1 MPREGTARVRAARLS
16 AARLSAARLS
26 AARLSAARL
35 SAARLSAARLSA
47 AGFGA
52 AVLAAA
58 GWLTAACGPAPG
70 TFHPAGATVPA
81 AANSAPRTAGHA
93 ARGLLAWPPFG
104 PDVHIVMPGWLPPV
118 RSEIPA
124 VVAAQDFLLA
134 YLYAEY
140 RGDQDDR
147 WTSYVSGPVR
157 GALES
162 NLAGPDVTTESFTGT
177 IIFTHLSAFPDP
189 AEPGA
194 IDVSECFDNARSA
207 NTSLATGKFVPDPG
221 PADHHYYLNTDVLA
235 VRNGHWRVISVNP
248 VIYYPQAK
256 ECKP

>member
-1 MPREGTARVRAARLS
+1 MRREGTARVRP
-16 AARLSAARLS
+16 
-26 AARLSAARL
+26 
-35 SAARLSAARLSA
+35 
-47 AGFGA
+47 AGLGGAGLGA
-52 AVLAAA
+52 AALAAA

-70 TFHPAGATVPA
+70 TFHPAGATAPA
-81 AANSAPRTAGHA
+81 AASSPPSTAGHA
-93 ARGLLAWPPFG
+93 GQGLLAWPPFG

-124 VVAAQDFLLA
+124 VIAAKDFLLG

-147 WTSYVSGPVR
+147 WSGYVSGPVR
-157 GALES
+157 SALES

-177 IIFTHLSAFPDP
+177 IIFSQLSAFPDP
-189 AEPGA
+189 TEPGA
-194 IDVSECFDNARSA
+194 VDVSECFDNARSA
-207 NTSLATGKFVPDPG
+207 NTSLATGKIVPDRG

-256 ECKP
+256 ECRP